1 MKPAFLD
8 AMSWEMAEV
17 YGAITDQLLI
27 NLARYFPYYNAGD
40 PLPTSAFE
48 YQAAMLAQMGQV
60 NAESMRIIRNG
71 LADADDALNGIL
83 ETAVADSVRKI
94 EPDLYRAAKA
104 GVFMMPSTP
113 IVSPN
118 QMRAFQ
124 LYYKQAADK
133 LNLVNTVMLE
143 STQSAYTQAVSDV
156 VSEMA
161 VAEGIGRIQTAMD
174 TAAGEAITGV
184 SSWNQAKAHAIDRMK
199 ENGITGFIDHAG
211 RHWSAEAYVAM
222 DVRTTVM
229 NTARA
234 AVWETNESFG
244 NDLYSVSW
252 HNGAR
257 PLCYDWQNKVISS
270 IDAARTVVDL
280 DGNEIQVFAQS
291 ATTYG
296 QPAGLFG
303 INCGHYPTPF
313 IPGVSKLRGQP
324 QNEEDNAKTYA
335 ESQQQRGLERKL
347 REEKRDLMMMK
358 AQGADPD
365 VIAAQRDRCRQTSAD
380 IDQFCKETGRARHR
394 DREGVYTK
402 REFPEK
408 DSYDISQFDRTQKD
422 IIEKYYKDGGA
433 QQEFT
438 FGQMT
443 PNDSTTSVVT
453 EGAGEVQTQQKDA
466 DRQQMLE
473 GYDKRIEELEK
484 ERYALI
490 ESGSDDY
497 VKSDKLYSEI
507 EDLKVKREIV
517 ANGGYTINEATVSR
531 VENYV
536 VAPGTSNQIDLASAD
551 VYTMPDGT
559 QFVFKHGIA
568 KAHQHLTP
576 EALIDQYYQMP
587 KEVRERGQKVINVVD
602 RYNPDD
608 AYWRKTYKGFTHSY
622 ATGGEQITFY
632 RWDYEH
638 DKDYLLFTLEHES
651 GHLIDQTAGSGGV
664 WFSDMQEWT
673 DAMAKDKAV
682 SGLDSF
688 RSYGTNSHHEDFAD
702 SVGYYFTKHEE
713 FARKMPNRAAL
724 IERVLGIGGA
734 P

>member
-1 MKPAFLD
+1 MRPAFLD

-71 LADADDALNGIL
+71 LADADDALNGVL
-83 ETAVADSVRKI
+83 ETAVADSVRKV

-113 IVSPN
+113 ILSPN
-118 QMRAFQ
+118 QTRAFQ

-280 DGNEIQVFAQS
+280 DGNEIQVYAQS

-347 REEKRDLMMMK
+347 REEKRDLMMLK
-358 AQGADPD
+358 EQGAPD
-365 VIAAQRDRCRQTSAD
+365 DIIAAQRDRCRQTSAD

-443 PNDSTTSVVT
+443 PNVPLVPNPPPVVPGNVAQQATQSETPAVQSKAAKSVSDAKDFDEMKTYMKDSYGIDMTPGVEKLDFDAVQQTLTGFERVTKDFPEVGSNILKIDTSKSGVMSCNGSAITFNPKYYTDKTAIEKALRDCT
-453 EGAGEVQTQQKDA
+453 ESGWWCKGSNVASIGAHETGHAVEHLLIELNKTYQYSWERVDAWNSSTEAKSIVHEAMQNIKKTPWGKGKVKKDLIASISGYAASDASETMAEAFGDIIANGTNASPFSQEIYRVTQQ
-466 DRQQMLE
+466 
-473 GYDKRIEELEK
+473 
-484 ERYALI
+484 RY
-490 ESGSDDY
+490 
-497 VKSDKLYSEI
+497 
-507 EDLKVKREIV
+507 R
-517 ANGGYTINEATVSR
+517 
-531 VENYV
+531 
-536 VAPGTSNQIDLASAD
+536 
-551 VYTMPDGT
+551 M
-559 QFVFKHGIA
+559 
-568 KAHQHLTP
+568 
-576 EALIDQYYQMP
+576 
-587 KEVRERGQKVINVVD
+587 
-602 RYNPDD
+602 
-608 AYWRKTYKGFTHSY
+608 YKG
-622 ATGGEQITFY
+622 
-632 RWDYEH
+632 
-638 DKDYLLFTLEHES
+638 
-651 GHLIDQTAGSGGV
+651 
-664 WFSDMQEWT
+664 
-673 DAMAKDKAV
+673 V
-682 SGLDSF
+682 S
-688 RSYGTNSHHEDFAD
+688 
-702 SVGYYFTKHEE
+702 
-713 FARKMPNRAAL
+713 P
-724 IERVLGIGGA
+724 
-734 P
+734 